1 MTGFKGRFLCLT
13 TFAPREEVA
22 QTRTLPSTAGCV
34 GKSEAWGAKQ
44 LRSWRLCLS
53 LCLSVRIGVCR
64 SVCLCP
70 GARVS
75 SWAMCGKRVWAGK
88 IQVEVGEGSQRT
100 ERVWVSAPVQ
110 IREYVTAL
118 LVLLGCWAAGLQRHY
133 CGLVIGAVQERGRA
147 LVGCP
152 CVCVWSRA
160 YAVACV
166 WARAQMLW
174 HPCAHVRHRSSTAD
188 FIHPTAPLS
197 NLSPLGQEIIAHWQ
211 FYILYSI
218 YTE

>member
-88 IQVEVGEGSQRT
+88 TQVEVGEGSQRT

-118 LVLLGCWAAGLQRHY
+118 LVLLGCWATGLQRHY

-152 CVCVWSRA
+152 CVCVCDLLRM
-160 YAVACV
+160 
-166 WARAQMLW
+166 QW
-174 HPCAHVRHRSSTAD
+174 HASERVLKCFGTLVPMCGTAAPQ
-188 FIHPTAPLS
+188 PTSYTPRLLS
-197 NLSPLGQEIIAHWQ
+197 VTCLH
-211 FYILYSI
+211 
-218 YTE
+218 